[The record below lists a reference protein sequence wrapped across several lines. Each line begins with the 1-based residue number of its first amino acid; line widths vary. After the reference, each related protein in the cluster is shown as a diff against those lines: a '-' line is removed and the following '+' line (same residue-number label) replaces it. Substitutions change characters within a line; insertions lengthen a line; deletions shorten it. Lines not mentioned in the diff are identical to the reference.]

1 MVPPDDSGVKGIR
14 GGRPPM
20 LGSSRLGPR
29 KPVPSPA
36 PFEAGRSAQGGHA
49 AQAGTGSEANRVP
62 EQPAVARSAGAKKR
76 VLFVCI
82 GNSCRSQMAEA
93 FARAYGADA
102 IIASSAGVSPAAIIA
117 PLTRKVLSEKNI
129 PIGDQYPKGLEMA
142 QREPFDVIVNM
153 SGLPVAMQAQRVVNW
168 RVDDPIGRDEGVY
181 RQVAAQLEE
190 MVMRLI
196 LELRASAK

>member
-1 MVPPDDSGVKGIR
+1 MNDNDSGVKGIR
-14 GGRPPM
+14 SGRPPM

-29 KPVPSPA
+29 TPVPSPA

-49 AQAGTGSEANRVP
+49 AQPAAANRGAERPVAAR
-62 EQPAVARSAGAKKR
+62 PAGVKKR

-93 FARAYGADA
+93 FARAYGADT
-102 IIASSAGVSPAAIIA
+102 IIASSAGLSPAAVVA

-129 PIGDQYPKGLEMA
+129 PIGDQYPKGMEMA
-142 QREPFDVIVNM
+142 QREPCDIIVNM
-153 SGLPVAMQAQRVVNW
+153 SGLPVAMAAQRVVNW
-168 RVDDPIGRDEGVY
+168 RVQDPIGHDEAVY
-181 RQVAAQLEE
+181 RHVAAQIEE

-196 LELRASAK
+196 LELRAPVK